1 MWDIPR
7 CNLLKQKVKDITKRQ
22 HLDICVLSHSAPISV
37 DRNLAT
43 KSIEFEGSDVHF
55 LSRDLGAA
63 SPFIGASEQALTCV
77 SKQKRD

>member
-22 HLDICVLSHSAPISV
+22 HLDTYVLSRSAQISV
-37 DRNLAT
+37 DRNLAI
-43 KSIEFEGSDVHF
+43 KSIEFKGSDVHF

-63 SPFIGASEQALTCV
+63 SPFIGTSEQVLTCV